1 MLTLFPDEQLVSQSS
16 DQSVTLTTHRIC
28 YESREWGKS
37 YNQNVMLEH
46 ITSCE
51 NYFRNQYM
59 LLVIAALCIVITIL
73 SNDAT
78 IKAPAVVAA
87 LLLAFFYWRSR
98 SNMIIVSS
106 PSTKIRI
113 NVTGMSRT
121 KVLDFINKI
130 EQTKHKRILA
140 LNRVNPMA

>member
-1 MLTLFPDEQLVSQSS
+1 MLSLFPDEHLVTQSS
-16 DQSVTLTTHRIC
+16 DQSVTLTMHRIC

-37 YNQNVMLEH
+37 YNQNIMLEH

-59 LLVIAALCIVITIL
+59 LLVIAALFVIAIL

-113 NVTGMSRT
+113 NVTGMSRA

-130 EQTKHKRILA
+130 EQTKHKRVLS
-140 LNRVNPMA
+140 LNNRQTTFS